1 MVDIPQPSL
10 EPILVDAAGRTG
22 VILSFNTEYVSHEQ
36 DDAGVT
42 VVLRDLRTQHEVT
55 QRFRYV
61 LAFDGAA
68 SRVASD
74 VDLPFIGELAR
85 AGTVYAL
92 FDADLTKYVAHRPSI
107 LHWIFN
113 RAAGVGEI
121 GMGLLRAV
129 EPWTKWIAGWGFDA
143 AEGPGDLSDDTVLAR
158 IRAFIGDPDVEV
170 SIVRTTTWYVNEQY
184 ATTYHSGRV
193 FCGGDAVHRHPPSN
207 GLGANTSIQDAFN
220 LAWKVAFAV
229 RGDAGPSLLESYSQE
244 RVPVGK
250 QIVERA
256 NRSRREFAG
265 LRDWFDRDADDPV
278 AAGLDR
284 LQDRSPQGAAL
295 RDRMYEALR
304 LKNYEFNAHG
314 VESNQRYVSSAI
326 LDDPQAV
333 VEQWSRD
340 PELYSQPSTR
350 PGAKLPHAWLVGRD
364 GRRLSTLDVVGDGKF
379 SVVTGLAGRAWEDA
393 AASLDV
399 PWLRVVVIGAHGV
412 ADPYGEWWAI
422 REIDEAGVLL
432 VRPDGHVAWRHSEAV
447 WDPDT
452 ATELL
457 GDVLARLLGTDGVVR

>member
-1 MVDIPQPSL
+1 MPCSTQATPWADMGDSLFATSLAGVELMRLRAWGTGDERHGDYVRQSPSPMVDIPQPML
-10 EPILVDAAGRTG
+10 EPILVDAAGRNG

-36 DDAGVT
+36 DDAGVS
-42 VVLRDLRTQHEVT
+42 VVLRDLRTRHEVT

-74 VDLPFIGELAR
+74 LDLPFVGELAR
-85 AGTVYAL
+85 AGTVYAQ

-143 AEGPGDLSDDTVLAR
+143 ADGPGDLSDDTVLAR

-220 LAWKVAFAV
+220 LAWKIAFAV

-265 LRDWFDRDADDPV
+265 LRDWYRSRCRRSRGRRIGPS
-278 AAGLDR
+278 AGSKPSGR
-284 LQDRSPQGAAL
+284 
-295 RDRMYEALR
+295 
-304 LKNYEFNAHG
+304 AHCAIG
-314 VESNQRYVSSAI
+314 CTKRCGSRTTSSTPTVSSPTSATSPARFSTI
-326 LDDPQAV
+326 RRRW
-333 VEQWSRD
+333 WS
-340 PELYSQPSTR
+340 S
-350 PGAKLPHAWLVGRD
+350 
-364 GRRLSTLDVVGDGKF
+364 
-379 SVVTGLAGRAWEDA
+379 GRAIRSCTHSPAHARVRNCRMHGSWGVTVGVCRRSTSWA
-393 AASLDV
+393 TASS
-399 PWLRVVVIGAHGV
+399 R
-412 ADPYGEWWAI
+412 
-422 REIDEAGVLL
+422 
-432 VRPDGHVAWRHSEAV
+432 S
-447 WDPDT
+447 
-452 ATELL
+452 
-457 GDVLARLLGTDGVVR
+457 

>member
-1 MVDIPQPSL
+1 M
-10 EPILVDAAGRTG
+10 
-22 VILSFNTEYVSHEQ
+22 
-36 DDAGVT
+36 
-42 VVLRDLRTQHEVT
+42 
-55 QRFRYV
+55 
-61 LAFDGAA
+61 
-68 SRVASD
+68 
-74 VDLPFIGELAR
+74 
-85 AGTVYAL
+85 
-92 FDADLTKYVAHRPSI
+92 
-107 LHWIFN
+107 
-113 RAAGVGEI
+113 
-121 GMGLLRAV
+121 
-129 EPWTKWIAGWGFDA
+129 
-143 AEGPGDLSDDTVLAR
+143 LAR

-244 RVPVGK
+244 RVPGR
-250 QIVERA
+250 EADRGRAA

-314 VESNQRYVSSAI
+314 VESNQRYVSGAI

-333 VEQWSRD
+333 GGAVVE
-340 PELYSQPSTR
+340 R
-350 PGAKLPHAWLVGRD
+350 PGAVLTAQHTPGCEVAACMA
-364 GRRLSTLDVVGDGKF
+364 RR
-379 SVVTGLAGRAWEDA
+379 A
-393 AASLDV
+393 
-399 PWLRVVVIGAHGV
+399 
-412 ADPYGEWWAI
+412 
-422 REIDEAGVLL
+422 
-432 VRPDGHVAWRHSEAV
+432 
-447 WDPDT
+447 
-452 ATELL
+452 
-457 GDVLARLLGTDGVVR
+457 